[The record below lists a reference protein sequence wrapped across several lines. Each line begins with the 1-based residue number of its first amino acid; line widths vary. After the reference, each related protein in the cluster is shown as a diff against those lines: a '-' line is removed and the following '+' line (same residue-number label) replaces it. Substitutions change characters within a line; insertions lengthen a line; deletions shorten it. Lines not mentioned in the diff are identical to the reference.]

1 MGYTTNNMM
10 IYMGLSENGRVYP
23 NGEAHGFEVSF
34 MFPCIWHW
42 YTSEVGALLYL

>member
-23 NGEAHGFEVSF
+23 NGEALYVSR
-34 MFPCIWHW
+34 HL
-42 YTSEVGALLYL
+42 ALVHF